1 LSDSE
6 DLARENRT
14 LTRRLERSHRK
25 LRMLEGL
32 QEQNAN
38 VMRAL
43 MSDLEKEQARSESLL
58 LNILPESIAQRLK
71 TEHGAIADSH
81 DSASVMFIDIVGF
94 TPLSE
99 ALTADEMVEWLNE
112 VYSNFDALVQDY
124 GAEKIHTMGDGYMVA
139 TGVPEEREDHAA
151 VITRLALELRDYFA
165 DLAPVAGHKAG
176 LRIGINSGSVVGGVI
191 GTHKVQYDVWG
202 DAVNTA
208 ARMESHGV
216 AGKIQITEA
225 THDLL
230 GDMFVCESRG
240 PIEVKGKG
248 EMSTWFVLGRK

>member
-1 LSDSE
+1 VNDPE
-6 DLARENRT
+6 DLARENRS
-14 LTRRLERSHRK
+14 LARRLERSNKK

-43 MSDLEKEQARSESLL
+43 MSDLEEEQARSESLL
-58 LNILPESIAQRLK
+58 LNILPEPIARRLK
-71 TEHGAIADSH
+71 LEPGVIADSH

-112 VYSNFDALVQDY
+112 VYSNFDALVQEY
-124 GAEKIHTMGDGYMVA
+124 EAEKIHTMGDGYMVA
-139 TGVPEEREDHAA
+139 TGVPEQREDHAA
-151 VITRLALELRDYFA
+151 VITGLAVALRDYFGG
-165 DLAPVAGHKAG
+165 LAPVAGHQVS

-191 GTHKVQYDVWG
+191 GTHKFQYDLWG

-208 ARMESHGV
+208 SRMESHGV

-225 THDLL
+225 THDLI

-240 PIEVKGKG
+240 PIQVKGKG
-248 EMSTWFVLGRK
+248 EMNTWFVLGRK